1 MITKVWNRKHL
12 LIVSKLRC
20 AHQHS
25 AICHPLGI
33 LIWNTCQHAHVS
45 TYKNV
50 CVGTFTFDMI
60 IYVEEVRGNCFQNG
74 TKGQLGKSES
84 KQPQNKHTHTPPRTL
99 NASQERVFFFFFPL
113 KSSFL
118 NEVSSTSISVL
129 YHPLQ
134 AFYCQDTECQHHL
147 PSRYLLPGYT

>member
-1 MITKVWNRKHL
+1 MITKVWNRKYL
-12 LIVSKLRC
+12 LIVSELRC

-25 AICHPLGI
+25 AICHPLRI
-33 LIWNTCQHAHVS
+33 LIRNTCQHAHVS

-84 KQPQNKHTHTPPRTL
+84 KQPQNKHTHTPQNFKCL
-99 NASQERVFFFFFPL
+99 IGKGCFFFF
-113 KSSFL
+113 SSKEFL
-118 NEVSSTSISVL
+118 SKWSFQYKQFCIIASFTDIPQSWHRMSASL
-129 YHPLQ
+129 
-134 AFYCQDTECQHHL
+134 T
-147 PSRYLLPGYT
+147 